1 MGHDFILA
9 AVLLSAAL
17 CIRPQN
23 ILRKWF
29 VTTVSTVSIH
39 ALQPYIILCGF
50 SVMIQKQFFRVFQL
64 FAPEFKYFY
73 QKNTLEGFA
82 NDIHLVKMIE
92 NMK

>member
-1 MGHDFILA
+1 
-9 AVLLSAAL
+9 
-17 CIRPQN
+17 
-23 ILRKWF
+23 
-29 VTTVSTVSIH
+29 
-39 ALQPYIILCGF
+39 
-50 SVMIQKQFFRVFQL
+50 MIQKQFFRVFQL